1 MMMQARMR
9 KEKGASTPAQSM
21 PDRKRLPLRLLVE
34 TELGA
39 GLTAKEV
46 ERRLTRMMGAVDLQ
60 GAELSVVLTD
70 DAQIRKLN
78 HLYRRKNY
86 ATDVLAFA
94 MNEPEGNTR
103 SRPLAM
109 PRLLGDVIVSVPTAR
124 RQANEADRTVLD
136 EVTMLLAHG
145 LLHLLGW
152 DHETAALAEVMRVE
166 TERLVPRR
174 AEGGKWPQGALNGAT
189 VNHAN

>member
-1 MMMQARMR
+1 
-9 KEKGASTPAQSM
+9 M

-46 ERRLTRMMGAVDLQ
+46 ERRMTRMMGAVDLQ

-70 DAQIRKLN
+70 DAQMRKLN

-94 MNEPEGNTR
+94 MNEPGGNTR
-103 SRPLAM
+103 SRSRAV

-152 DHETAALAEVMRVE
+152 DHETAALAKAMRLE
-166 TERLVPRR
+166 TERLCAEARRGRKVAPRR
-174 AEGGKWPQGALNGAT
+174 AQRRHGQPRKLS
-189 VNHAN
+189 